1 MAQDDQLQSRK
12 RHRGVIGIE
21 SKVPIRDRSVLSLV
35 YTPGVAE
42 PCLAIQKDPAASF
55 AYTCRGNTIAIVTDG
70 SKVLSLGNLG
80 PHAALPIMEG
90 NAVLLKT
97 FAGVDAFPICLG
109 TQDTDEIV
117 HTVSLLAPTF
127 GAICLEDIAAP
138 RCFPVEERLARATD
152 IPVFHTDQ
160 HAAAIEVL
168 AALMNAGKLVSKP
181 LPAMRVVISG
191 AGAAGIG
198 TARLLLKVGVRDV
211 ILCDRAGAIYKY
223 RPTRMNWV
231 KSEMAQCT
239 NREGRQGPLETVLAG
254 ADAFVGFSA
263 GGVLPGEA
271 IATMAKDPIVLAL
284 ALPEPEIQP
293 EVAKRFGAA
302 IAATGRADL
311 PNHVNTALVIPG
323 VFRGLLD
330 VAARGV
336 NDAMKI
342 AAAEALAGALPDSEL
357 RPDRILPGLMDFRV
371 APAIA
376 AAVARAAIE
385 TGVWRK
391 QADPAAIRERTLHY
405 VYDGRFPLP
414 PDRTGPGASVAQRS
428 LDLHARHGGILEVK
442 PKIPVK
448 DLTVL
453 SAFYVSPGPLS
464 PAQEIS
470 NDPMTVYDYTAKGN
484 LVAVVTDG
492 SAVLG
497 LGDLGP
503 RAALPVMEGKAVLF
517 HFYAGIEAFPICL
530 GTQDPDEIVAAV
542 KHIAP
547 TFGGINLEDIA
558 SPRCFEIER
567 RLRAELDIPVFH
579 DDQHGTAVV
588 VLAGLLNATRLL
600 KRPLEDAKIVICGAG
615 AAGTAIAYLLLRRGV
630 KDVILADA
638 HGIVYEGR
646 EAGMN
651 PTLAQL
657 ATLTNRQRI
666 TGGLEGALPGRDVF
680 IGVLVAGA
688 LKPEMLKLMAAGPI
702 VFALANPVPEI
713 MPKEAF
719 AAGAR
724 IVATGRSDFPNQ
736 VNNSL
741 VFPGLFRGALDVRA
755 RTITFEMEQ
764 AAAQAL
770 ADVIPLQDLQKD
782 YIIPDAFD
790 FRVPPAVAAAVARS
804 ALECGVARVKRDPD
818 AIARETRAFLYDGEL
833 GSLDLPAP
841 SL

>member
-1 MAQDDQLQSRK
+1 MPDDQLQSRK

-42 PCLAIQKDPAASF
+42 PCLAIHKDPVTSF
-55 AYTCRGNTIAIVTDG
+55 EYTCRGNTIAVVTDG
-70 SKVLSLGNLG
+70 SKVLSLGNRG

-90 NAVLLKT
+90 NAVLFKT
-97 FAGVDAFPICLG
+97 FAGVDAFPICLD
-109 TQDTDEIV
+109 TQDADEIV
-117 HTVSLLAPTF
+117 RTVSLLAPTF

-138 RCFPVEERLARATD
+138 RCFTVEERLERATD

-168 AALMNAGKLVSKP
+168 AALMNAGKLVGKA
-181 LPAMRVVISG
+181 LPIMRVVING
-191 AGAAGIG
+191 AGAAGIA
-198 TARLLLKVGVRDV
+198 TARLLLKVGVKDV
-211 ILCDRAGAIYKY
+211 VLCDRAGAIYKY

-231 KSEMAQCT
+231 KAEMALCT
-239 NREGRQGPLETVLAG
+239 NREGRQGALPTVLAG
-254 ADAFVGFSA
+254 ADVFVGFSS
-263 GGVLPGEA
+263 GGALSGEA
-271 IATMAKDPIVLAL
+271 IAGMARDAIVLAL
-284 ALPEPEIQP
+284 ALPEPEIRP
-293 EVAKRFGAA
+293 ELAKRNGAA
-302 IAATGRADL
+302 IVATGRADL
-311 PNHVNTALVIPG
+311 PNGVNTAMVVPG

-336 NDAMKI
+336 NDEMKI
-342 AAAEALAGALPDSEL
+342 AAAEALAGCLPEGEL
-357 RPDRILPGLMDFRV
+357 RTDRILPSLMDFRV

-376 AAVARAAIE
+376 AAVAKAAIK
-385 TGVWRK
+385 TGRARK
-391 QADPAAIRERTLHY
+391 QVDPEHIRERTLRY
-405 VYDGRFPLP
+405 VYEGRFPIP
-414 PDRTGPGASVAQRS
+414 PDRSGRSATVAQQS
-428 LDLHARHGGILEVK
+428 LDLHARYGGILEIK

-453 SAFYVSPGPLS
+453 SSFYVSPGPAQ
-464 PAQEIS
+464 PAEEIS
-470 NDPMTVYDYTAKGN
+470 KDPLKVYDYTAKGN

-530 GTQDPDEIVAAV
+530 GTQDPDEIITAI
-542 KHIAP
+542 KHLAP

-558 SPRCFEIER
+558 APRCFEIER
-567 RLRAELDIPVFH
+567 RLRAVLDIPVFH

-588 VLAGLLNATRLL
+588 VLAGILNAMRLL
-600 KRPLEDAKIVICGAG
+600 RRRLEDAKIVICGAG
-615 AAGTAIAYLLLRRGV
+615 AAGTAIARLLLRRGARDMILT
-630 KDVILADA
+630 DV

-646 EAGMN
+646 EVGMN
-651 PTLAQL
+651 PTLAELAAQTNQGRLTGQL
-657 ATLTNRQRI
+657 DD
-666 TGGLEGALPGRDVF
+666 ALPGRDVF
-680 IGVLVAGA
+680 IGVSAGGV
-688 LKPEMLKLMAAGPI
+688 LKPELLKKMAPEPVI
-702 VFALANPVPEI
+702 FALANPVPEI
-713 MPKEAF
+713 MPKEAL

-736 VNNSL
+736 INNSL

-755 RTITFEMEQ
+755 TTITFEMEQ

-770 ADVIPLQDLQKD
+770 ADVIPEGDLRPD

-790 FRVPPAVAAAVARS
+790 FRVPPAVAAAVAKS
-804 ALECGVARVKRDPD
+804 AMETGVARIQRDPD
-818 AIARETRAFLYDGEL
+818 AIARDTRAFLYEGEL
-833 GSLDLPAP
+833 GS
-841 SL
+841 

>member
-1 MAQDDQLQSRK
+1 MPDDQLQSRK

-42 PCLAIQKDPAASF
+42 PCLAIHKDPVTSF
-55 AYTCRGNTIAIVTDG
+55 EYTCRGNTIAVVTDG
-70 SKVLSLGNLG
+70 SKVLSLGNRG

-90 NAVLLKT
+90 NAVLFKT
-97 FAGVDAFPICLG
+97 FAGVDAFPICLD

-117 HTVSLLAPTF
+117 RTVSLLAPTF

-138 RCFPVEERLARATD
+138 RCFTVEERLERATD

-168 AALMNAGKLVSKP
+168 AALMNAGKLVGKA
-181 LPAMRVVISG
+181 LPIMRVVING
-191 AGAAGIG
+191 AGAAGIA
-198 TARLLLKVGVRDV
+198 TARLLLKVGVKDV
-211 ILCDRAGAIYKY
+211 VLCDRAGAIYKY

-231 KSEMAQCT
+231 KAEMALCT
-239 NREGRQGPLETVLAG
+239 NREGRQGALPTLLAG
-254 ADAFVGFSA
+254 ADVFVGFSS
-263 GGVLPGEA
+263 GGALSGEA
-271 IATMAKDPIVLAL
+271 IAGMARDAIVLAL
-284 ALPEPEIQP
+284 ALPEPEIRP
-293 EVAKRFGAA
+293 ELAKRNGAA
-302 IAATGRADL
+302 IVATGRADL
-311 PNHVNTALVIPG
+311 PNGVNTAMVVPG

-336 NDAMKI
+336 NDEMKI
-342 AAAEALAGALPDSEL
+342 AAAEALAGCLPEGEL
-357 RPDRILPGLMDFRV
+357 RTDRILPSLMDFRV

-376 AAVARAAIE
+376 TAVAKAAIK
-385 TGVWRK
+385 TGRARK
-391 QADPAAIRERTLHY
+391 QVDPEHIRERTLRY
-405 VYDGRFPLP
+405 VYEGRFPIP
-414 PDRTGPGASVAQRS
+414 PDRSGRSATVAQQS
-428 LDLHARHGGILEVK
+428 LDLHARYGGILEIK

-453 SAFYVSPGPLS
+453 SSFYVSPGPAQ
-464 PAQEIS
+464 PAEEIS
-470 NDPMTVYDYTAKGN
+470 KDPLKVYDYTAKGN

-530 GTQDPDEIVAAV
+530 GTQDPDEIITAI
-542 KHIAP
+542 KHLAP

-558 SPRCFEIER
+558 APRCFEIER
-567 RLRAELDIPVFH
+567 RLRAVLDIPVFH

-588 VLAGLLNATRLL
+588 VLAGILNAMRLL
-600 KRPLEDAKIVICGAG
+600 RRRLEDAKIVICGAG
-615 AAGTAIAYLLLRRGV
+615 AAGTAIARLLLRRGARDMILT
-630 KDVILADA
+630 DV

-646 EAGMN
+646 EVGMN
-651 PTLAQL
+651 PTLAELAAQTNQGRLTGQL
-657 ATLTNRQRI
+657 DD
-666 TGGLEGALPGRDVF
+666 ALPGRDVF
-680 IGVLVAGA
+680 IGVSAGGV
-688 LKPEMLKLMAAGPI
+688 LKPELLKKMAPEPVI
-702 VFALANPVPEI
+702 FALANPVPEI
-713 MPKEAF
+713 MPKEAL

-736 VNNSL
+736 INNSL

-755 RTITFEMEQ
+755 TTITFEMEQ

-770 ADVIPLQDLQKD
+770 ADVIPEGDLRPD

-790 FRVPPAVAAAVARS
+790 FRVPPAVAAAVAKS
-804 ALECGVARVKRDPD
+804 AMETGVARIQRDPD
-818 AIARETRAFLYDGEL
+818 AIARDTRAFLYEGEL
-833 GSLDLPAP
+833 GS
-841 SL
+841 

>member
-1 MAQDDQLQSRK
+1 MVQDDQLQLRK
-12 RHRGVIGIE
+12 RYRGVIGIE
-21 SKVPIRDRSVLSLV
+21 SKVPLRDRSVLSLV

-42 PCLAIQKDPAASF
+42 PCLAIHKDPATSF
-55 AYTCRGNTIAIVTDG
+55 EYTCRGNTIAIVTDG
-70 SKVLSLGNLG
+70 SKVLSLGNRG
-80 PHAALPIMEG
+80 PYAALPIMEG
-90 NAVLLKT
+90 NAVLFKT
-97 FAGVDAFPICLG
+97 FAGVDAFPICLS
-109 TQDTDEIV
+109 TQDADEIV
-117 HTVSLLAPTF
+117 RTVSLLAPTF
-127 GAICLEDIAAP
+127 GAICLEDIASP
-138 RCFPVEERLARATD
+138 HCFPIEERLARAIN
-152 IPVFHTDQ
+152 IPVFHADQ

-168 AALMNAGKLVSKP
+168 AALMNAGKLVGKP
-181 LPAMRVVISG
+181 LSAMRVVING

-198 TARLLLKVGVRDV
+198 TARLLLRVGVKGL

-223 RPTRMNWV
+223 RPTRMNWI
-231 KSEMAQCT
+231 KAEMALCT
-239 NREGRQGPLETVLAG
+239 NREERQGPLPAVLAG
-254 ADAFVGFSA
+254 ADAFVGFSS
-263 GGVLPGEA
+263 GGALSGEA
-271 IATMAKDPIVLAL
+271 IAGMARDAIVLAL
-284 ALPEPEIQP
+284 ALPEPEVLP
-293 EVAKRFGAA
+293 DLAKQNGAA
-302 IAATGRADL
+302 IVATGRADL
-311 PNHVNTALVIPG
+311 PNRVNTAMVIPG

-342 AAAEALAGALPDSEL
+342 AAAEALAGALAEDEL
-357 RPDRILPGLMDFRV
+357 RPDRILPDLMDFRV

-376 AAVARAAIE
+376 SAVARAAIE
-385 TGVWRK
+385 TGVARK
-391 QADPAAIRERTLHY
+391 QVDPERIRERTLQY
-405 VYDGRFPLP
+405 VYEGRFPLP
-414 PDRTGPGASVAQRS
+414 PEKARAGVSVAQQS
-428 LDLHARHGGILEVK
+428 LDLHARYGGILEVK
-442 PKIPVK
+442 PKIPIK

-453 SAFYVSPGPLS
+453 GRFYVSPGPAQ
-464 PAQEIS
+464 PAEEIAK
-470 NDPMTVYDYTAKGN
+470 DPMKVYDYTAKGN

-497 LGDLGP
+497 LGNLGP

-530 GTQDPDEIVAAV
+530 GTQDSDEIVAAV

-588 VLAGLLNATRLL
+588 VLAGLLNAMRLL
-600 KRPLEDAKIVICGAG
+600 QRRLEDAKIVICGAG
-615 AAGTAIAYLLLRRGV
+615 AAGTAIAHLLLRRGV
-630 KDVILADA
+630 KDLILTDV

-657 ATLTNRQRI
+657 ASQTNRPRLK
-666 TGGLEGALPGRDVF
+666 GRLEDALPGRDVF
-680 IGVLVAGA
+680 IGVSVGGA
-688 LKPEMLKLMAAGPI
+688 LKPAMLPIMAKTPI

-713 MPKEAF
+713 MPQEALE
-719 AAGAR
+719 AGAQ

-755 RTITFEMEQ
+755 KTITFEMEQ

-770 ADVIPLQDLQKD
+770 ADVIPADELRKD

-804 ALECGVARVKRDPD
+804 AMECGVARVQRDPA
-818 AIARETRAFLYDGEL
+818 AIARETQAFLYEGKL
-833 GSLDLPAP
+833 GGL
-841 SL
+841 

>member
-1 MAQDDQLQSRK
+1 MPDDQLQSRK

-42 PCLAIQKDPAASF
+42 PCLAIHKDPVTSF
-55 AYTCRGNTIAIVTDG
+55 EYTCRGNTIAVVTDG
-70 SKVLSLGNLG
+70 SKVLSLGNRG

-90 NAVLLKT
+90 NAVLFKT
-97 FAGVDAFPICLG
+97 FAGVDAFPICLD

-117 HTVSLLAPTF
+117 RTVSLLAPTF

-138 RCFPVEERLARATD
+138 RCFTVEERLERATD

-168 AALMNAGKLVSKP
+168 AALMNAGKLVGKA
-181 LPAMRVVISG
+181 LPIMRVVING
-191 AGAAGIG
+191 AGAAGIA
-198 TARLLLKVGVRDV
+198 TARLLLKVGVKDV
-211 ILCDRAGAIYKY
+211 VLCDRAGAIYKY

-231 KSEMAQCT
+231 KAEMALCT
-239 NREGRQGPLETVLAG
+239 NREGRQGALPTVLAG
-254 ADAFVGFSA
+254 ADVFVGFSS
-263 GGVLPGEA
+263 GGALSGEA
-271 IATMAKDPIVLAL
+271 IAGMARDAIVLAL
-284 ALPEPEIQP
+284 ALPEPEIRP
-293 EVAKRFGAA
+293 ELAKRNGAA
-302 IAATGRADL
+302 IVATGRADL
-311 PNHVNTALVIPG
+311 PNGVNTAMVVPG

-336 NDAMKI
+336 NDEMKI
-342 AAAEALAGALPDSEL
+342 AAAEALAGCLPEGEL
-357 RPDRILPGLMDFRV
+357 RTDRILPSLMDFRV

-376 AAVARAAIE
+376 AAVAKAAIK
-385 TGVWRK
+385 TGRARK
-391 QADPAAIRERTLHY
+391 QVDPEHIRERTLRY
-405 VYDGRFPLP
+405 VYEGRFPIP
-414 PDRTGPGASVAQRS
+414 PDRSGRSATVAQQS
-428 LDLHARHGGILEVK
+428 LDLHARYGGILEIK

-453 SAFYVSPGPLS
+453 SSFYVSPGPAQ
-464 PAQEIS
+464 PAEEIS
-470 NDPMTVYDYTAKGN
+470 KDPLKVYDYTAKGN

-530 GTQDPDEIVAAV
+530 GTQDPDEIITAI
-542 KHIAP
+542 KHLAP

-558 SPRCFEIER
+558 APRCFEIER
-567 RLRAELDIPVFH
+567 RLRAMLDIPVFH

-588 VLAGLLNATRLL
+588 VLAGILNAMRLL
-600 KRPLEDAKIVICGAG
+600 RRRLEDAKIVICGAG
-615 AAGTAIAYLLLRRGV
+615 AAGTAIARLLLRRGARDMILT
-630 KDVILADA
+630 DV

-646 EAGMN
+646 EVGMN
-651 PTLAQL
+651 PTLAELAAQTNQGRLTGQL
-657 ATLTNRQRI
+657 
-666 TGGLEGALPGRDVF
+666 EDALPGRDVF
-680 IGVLVAGA
+680 IGVSAGGV
-688 LKPEMLKLMAAGPI
+688 LKPELLKKMAPAPVI
-702 VFALANPVPEI
+702 FALANPVPEI
-713 MPKEAF
+713 MPKEAL

-736 VNNSL
+736 INNSL

-755 RTITFEMEQ
+755 TTITFEMEQ

-770 ADVIPLQDLQKD
+770 ADVIPEGDLRPD

-790 FRVPPAVAAAVARS
+790 FRVPPAVAAAVAKS
-804 ALECGVARVKRDPD
+804 AMETGVARIQRDPD
-818 AIARETRAFLYDGEL
+818 AIARDTRAFLYEGEL
-833 GSLDLPAP
+833 GS
-841 SL
+841 

>member
-1 MAQDDQLQSRK
+1 MPDDQLQSRK

-42 PCLAIQKDPAASF
+42 PCLAIHKDPVTSF
-55 AYTCRGNTIAIVTDG
+55 EYTCRGNTIAVVTDG
-70 SKVLSLGNLG
+70 SKVLSLGNRG

-90 NAVLLKT
+90 NAVLFKT
-97 FAGVDAFPICLG
+97 FAGVDAFPICLD

-117 HTVSLLAPTF
+117 RTVSLLAPTF

-138 RCFPVEERLARATD
+138 RCFTVEERLERATD

-168 AALMNAGKLVSKP
+168 AALMNAGKLVGKA
-181 LPAMRVVISG
+181 LPIMRVVING
-191 AGAAGIG
+191 AGAAGIA
-198 TARLLLKVGVRDV
+198 TARLLLKVGVKDV
-211 ILCDRAGAIYKY
+211 VLCDRAGAIYKY

-231 KSEMAQCT
+231 KAEMALCT
-239 NREGRQGPLETVLAG
+239 NREGRQGALPTVLAG
-254 ADAFVGFSA
+254 ADVFVGFSS
-263 GGVLPGEA
+263 GGALSGEA
-271 IATMAKDPIVLAL
+271 IAGMARDAIVLAL
-284 ALPEPEIQP
+284 ALPEPEIRP
-293 EVAKRFGAA
+293 ELAKRNGAA
-302 IAATGRADL
+302 IVATGRADL
-311 PNHVNTALVIPG
+311 PNGVNTAMVVPG

-336 NDAMKI
+336 NDEMKI
-342 AAAEALAGALPDSEL
+342 AAAEALAGCLPEGEL
-357 RPDRILPGLMDFRV
+357 RTDRILPSLMDFRV

-376 AAVARAAIE
+376 TAVAKAAIK
-385 TGVWRK
+385 TGRARK
-391 QADPAAIRERTLHY
+391 QVDPEHIRERTLRY
-405 VYDGRFPLP
+405 VYEGRFPIP
-414 PDRTGPGASVAQRS
+414 PDRSGRSATVAQQS
-428 LDLHARHGGILEVK
+428 LDLHARYGGILEIK

-453 SAFYVSPGPLS
+453 SSFYVSPGPAQ
-464 PAQEIS
+464 PAEEIS
-470 NDPMTVYDYTAKGN
+470 KDPLKVYDYTAKGN

-530 GTQDPDEIVAAV
+530 GTQDPDEIITAI
-542 KHIAP
+542 KHLAP

-558 SPRCFEIER
+558 APRCFEIER
-567 RLRAELDIPVFH
+567 RLRAVLDIPVFH

-588 VLAGLLNATRLL
+588 VLAGILNAMRLL
-600 KRPLEDAKIVICGAG
+600 RRRLEDAKIVICGAG
-615 AAGTAIAYLLLRRGV
+615 AAGTAIARLLLRRGARDMILT
-630 KDVILADA
+630 DV

-651 PTLAQL
+651 PTLAELAAQTNQGRLTGQL
-657 ATLTNRQRI
+657 DD
-666 TGGLEGALPGRDVF
+666 ALPGRDVF
-680 IGVLVAGA
+680 IGVSAGGV
-688 LKPEMLKLMAAGPI
+688 LKPELLKKMAPEPVI
-702 VFALANPVPEI
+702 FALANPVPEI
-713 MPKEAF
+713 MPKEAL

-736 VNNSL
+736 INNSL

-755 RTITFEMEQ
+755 TTITFEMEQ

-770 ADVIPLQDLQKD
+770 ADVIPEGDLRPD

-790 FRVPPAVAAAVARS
+790 FRVPPAVAAAVAKS
-804 ALECGVARVKRDPD
+804 AMETGVARIQRDPD
-818 AIARETRAFLYDGEL
+818 AIARDTRAFLYEGEL
-833 GSLDLPAP
+833 GS
-841 SL
+841 

>member
-1 MAQDDQLQSRK
+1 MPDHRDDQLQSRK

-21 SKVPIRDRSVLSLV
+21 SKVPIRDRSVLSLL

-55 AYTCRGNTIAIVTDG
+55 EYTCRGNTIAIVTDG
-70 SKVLSLGNLG
+70 SKVLSLGNRG
-80 PHAALPIMEG
+80 PHAAMPIMEG

-97 FAGVDAFPICLG
+97 FAGVDAFPICLS
-109 TQDTDEIV
+109 TQDEGEIV
-117 HTVSLLAPTF
+117 RTVSLLVPTF

-138 RCFPVEERLARATD
+138 RCFPIEEQLERATD

-168 AALMNAGKLVSKP
+168 AALTNAGKLVGKP
-181 LPAMRVVISG
+181 LETMRVVING

-198 TARLLLKVGVRDV
+198 TARLLLKAGVRDLT
-211 ILCDRAGAIYKY
+211 LCDRAGAIYKY
-223 RPTRMNWV
+223 RPVRMNWV
-231 KSEMAQCT
+231 KEEIALYT
-239 NREGRQGPLETVLAG
+239 NRDNRRGSLVEVLSG

-263 GGVLPGEA
+263 GGVLSGEGVA
-271 IATMAKDPIVLAL
+271 AMARDAIVLAL
-284 ALPEPEIQP
+284 ALPEPEIRP
-293 EVAKRFGAA
+293 EEAKKHGAA

-311 PNHVNTALVIPG
+311 PNHINTALVVPG

-330 VAARGV
+330 VAARGM

-342 AAAEALAGALPDSEL
+342 AAAEALAGALAESDL
-357 RPDRILPGLMDFRV
+357 GPDRILPSLMDFRV

-376 AAVARAAIE
+376 AAVARAAVE
-385 TGVWRK
+385 TGAWRR
-391 QADPAAIRERTLHY
+391 QVDPELVRERTLRY
-405 VYDGRFPLP
+405 VYEGRQPLP
-414 PDRTGPGASVAQRS
+414 PDRPHPGNESVAQRS
-428 LDLHARHGGILEVK
+428 LELHARYGGILEVK

-453 SAFYVSPGPLS
+453 SRYYVSPGPFQ

-470 NDPMTVYDYTAKGN
+470 NDPMKVYDYTAKGN

-503 RAALPVMEGKAVLF
+503 RAALPVSEGRAALF
-517 HFYAGIEAFPICL
+517 HFYAGIESFPICL
-530 GTQDPDEIVAAV
+530 GTQDPAEIVAAG
-542 KHIAP
+542 KHLSP

-588 VLAGLLNATRLL
+588 VLAGLLNAMRLL
-600 KRPLEDAKIVICGAG
+600 GRKLEGAKVVLCGAG
-615 AAGTAIAYLLLRRGV
+615 AAGSAIAFLLLRRGV
-630 KDVILADA
+630 QDMILVDA

-657 ATLTNRQRI
+657 AVQTNRQRL
-666 TGGLEGALPGRDVF
+666 TGGLEQALPDREVF
-680 IGVLVAGA
+680 IGVSVAGA
-688 LKPEMLKLMAAGPI
+688 VKPSMLKLMAPGPI

-713 MPKEAF
+713 MPKDAL

-741 VFPGLFRGALDVRA
+741 VFPGMFRGALDVRA
-755 RTITFEMEQ
+755 HTITFEMEQ

-770 ADVIPLQDLQKD
+770 AEVIPANELQKD

-790 FRVPPAVAAAVARS
+790 FRVPPAIAAAVAKS
-804 ALECGVARVKRDPD
+804 ALETGVARVQRDPN
-818 AIARETRAFLYDGEL
+818 AIADEVRSFLYEGEL
-833 GSLDLPAP
+833 GSR
-841 SL
+841 

>member
-1 MAQDDQLQSRK
+1 MPDDQLQSRK

-42 PCLAIQKDPAASF
+42 PCLAIHKDPVTSF
-55 AYTCRGNTIAIVTDG
+55 EYTCRGNTIAIVTDG
-70 SKVLSLGNLG
+70 SKVLSLGNRG

-90 NAVLLKT
+90 NAVLFKT
-97 FAGVDAFPICLG
+97 FAGVDAFPICLD
-109 TQDTDEIV
+109 TQDADEIV

-138 RCFPVEERLARATD
+138 RCFPVEERLERATD

-168 AALMNAGKLVSKP
+168 AALMKDGKLVGKA
-181 LPAMRVVISG
+181 LPTMRVVING
-191 AGAAGIG
+191 AGAAGIA
-198 TARLLLKVGVRDV
+198 TARLLLKVGVKDV
-211 ILCDRAGAIYKY
+211 VLCDRAGAIYKY

-231 KSEMAQCT
+231 KAEMALCT
-239 NREGRQGPLETVLAG
+239 NREGRQGALPTVLAG
-254 ADAFVGFSA
+254 ADVFVGFSS
-263 GGVLPGEA
+263 GGALSGEA
-271 IATMAKDPIVLAL
+271 IAGMARDAIVLAL
-284 ALPEPEIQP
+284 ALPEPEIRP
-293 EVAKRFGAA
+293 ELAKRNGAA
-302 IAATGRADL
+302 IVATGRADL
-311 PNHVNTALVIPG
+311 PNGVNTAMVVPG

-336 NDAMKI
+336 NDEMKI
-342 AAAEALAGALPDSEL
+342 AAAEALAGCLPEGEL
-357 RPDRILPGLMDFRV
+357 RTDRILPSLMDFRV

-376 AAVARAAIE
+376 AAVAKAAIK
-385 TGVWRK
+385 TGRARK
-391 QADPAAIRERTLHY
+391 QVDPEHIRERTLRY
-405 VYDGRFPLP
+405 VYEGRFPIP
-414 PDRTGPGASVAQRS
+414 PDRSGRSATVAQQS
-428 LDLHARHGGILEVK
+428 LDLHARYGGILEIK

-453 SAFYVSPGPLS
+453 SSFYVSPGPAQ
-464 PAQEIS
+464 PAEEIS
-470 NDPMTVYDYTAKGN
+470 KDPLKVYDYTAKGN

-530 GTQDPDEIVAAV
+530 GTQDPDEIITAI
-542 KHIAP
+542 KHLAP

-558 SPRCFEIER
+558 APRCFEIER
-567 RLRAELDIPVFH
+567 RLRAVLDIPVFH

-588 VLAGLLNATRLL
+588 VLAGILNAMRLL
-600 KRPLEDAKIVICGAG
+600 RRRLEDAKIVICGAG
-615 AAGTAIAYLLLRRGV
+615 AAGTAIARLLLRRGARDMILT
-630 KDVILADA
+630 DV
-638 HGIVYEGR
+638 HGVVYEGR
-646 EAGMN
+646 EVGMN
-651 PTLAQL
+651 PTLAEL
-657 ATLTNRQRI
+657 ATQTNRGRI
-666 TGGLEGALPGRDVF
+666 TGQLEDALPGRDVF
-680 IGVLVAGA
+680 IGVSAGGV
-688 LKPEMLKLMAAGPI
+688 LKPELLKKMAPEPVI
-702 VFALANPVPEI
+702 FALANPVPEI
-713 MPKEAF
+713 MPKEAL

-736 VNNSL
+736 INNSL

-755 RTITFEMEQ
+755 TTITFEMEQ

-770 ADVIPLQDLQKD
+770 ADVIPEGDLRSD

-790 FRVPPAVAAAVARS
+790 FRVPPAVAAAVAKS
-804 ALECGVARVKRDPD
+804 AMETGVARIQRDPE
-818 AIARETRAFLYDGEL
+818 AIARDTRAFLYEGEL
-833 GSLDLPAP
+833 GSL
-841 SL
+841 

>member
-1 MAQDDQLQSRK
+1 MHDDELQSRK
-12 RHRGVIGIE
+12 RHRGVIGIA
-21 SKVPIRDRSVLSLV
+21 SKVPIRDRSVLGLV

-42 PCLAIQKDPAASF
+42 PCLAIHKDPAASF
-55 AYTCRGNTIAIVTDG
+55 EYTCRGNTIAVVTDG
-70 SKVLSLGNLG
+70 SKVLSLGSKG
-80 PHAALPIMEG
+80 PLAALPIMEG

-97 FAGVDAFPICLG
+97 FAGVDAFPICLS
-109 TQDTDEIV
+109 TQDADEIV

-138 RCFPVEERLARATD
+138 RCFPIEERLGRAIN
-152 IPVFHTDQ
+152 IPVFHADQ

-168 AALMNAGKLVSKP
+168 AALTNAGKLVGKP
-181 LPAMRVVISG
+181 LSAMRVVING

-198 TARLLLKVGVRDV
+198 TARLLLKVGVKDL

-223 RPTRMNWV
+223 RPTRMNWI
-231 KSEMAQCT
+231 KAEMALCT
-239 NREGRQGPLETVLAG
+239 NQEGRQGPLPTVLAG
-254 ADAFVGFSA
+254 ADAFVGFSS
-263 GGVLPGEA
+263 GGVLSGEA
-271 IATMAKDPIVLAL
+271 IAGMARHAIVLAL
-284 ALPEPEIQP
+284 ALPEPEILSDL
-293 EVAKRFGAA
+293 AKQNGAA
-302 IAATGRADL
+302 IVATGRADL
-311 PNHVNTALVIPG
+311 PNRVNTAMVIPG

-342 AAAEALAGALPDSEL
+342 AAAQALAGAIADNEL
-357 RPDRILPGLMDFRV
+357 KPDRILPDLMDFRV

-385 TGVWRK
+385 TGVARK
-391 QADPAAIRERTLHY
+391 QVDPEQVRERTLRY

-414 PDRTGPGASVAQRS
+414 PEKTGNDTSVARQS
-428 LDLHARHGGILEVK
+428 LDLHARYGGILEVK

-448 DLTVL
+448 DLNVL
-453 SAFYVSPGPLS
+453 SRFYVSPGPLS
-464 PAQEIS
+464 AAQEIS
-470 NDPMTVYDYTAKGN
+470 NNPMKVYDYTVKGN

-497 LGDLGP
+497 LGNLGP

-517 HFYAGIEAFPICL
+517 HFYAGIESFPICL
-530 GTQDPDEIVAAV
+530 GTQDVDEIVAAV

-588 VLAGLLNATRLL
+588 VGAGLVNTMRLL
-600 KRPLEDAKIVICGAG
+600 DRRLEDAKIVICGAG
-615 AAGTAIAYLLLRRGV
+615 AAGTAIAFLLLRRGV
-630 KDVILADA
+630 KDVILTDV

-646 EAGMN
+646 KVGMN
-651 PTLAQL
+651 PTLVKL
-657 ATLTNRQRI
+657 AERTNRRRI
-666 TGGLEGALPGRDVF
+666 TGGLSEALAGRDVF
-680 IGVLVAGA
+680 IGVSVAGM
-688 LKPEMLKLMAAGPI
+688 LEPEMLGAMAKDPV

-713 MPKEAF
+713 MPEQALN
-719 AAGAR
+719 AGAR
-724 IVATGRSDFPNQ
+724 IVATGRSDYPNQ

-741 VFPGLFRGALDVRA
+741 VFPGMFRGTLDVRA
-755 RTITFEMEQ
+755 RTITYEMEQ

-770 ADVIPLQDLQKD
+770 ADVIPPGDLRKD

-790 FRVPPAVAAAVARS
+790 FRVPPAIAAAVAKS
-804 ALECGVARVKRDPD
+804 AMECGVARVQRDPQ
-818 AIARETRAFLYDGEL
+818 AIARETRAFLYEGEL
-833 GSLDLPAP
+833 GGL
-841 SL
+841 

>member
-1 MAQDDQLQSRK
+1 MPDDQLQSRK

-42 PCLAIQKDPAASF
+42 PCLAIHKDPVTSF
-55 AYTCRGNTIAIVTDG
+55 EYTCRGNTIAVVTDG
-70 SKVLSLGNLG
+70 SKVLSLGNRG

-90 NAVLLKT
+90 NAVLFKT
-97 FAGVDAFPICLG
+97 FAGVDAFPICLD

-117 HTVSLLAPTF
+117 RTVSLLAPTF

-138 RCFPVEERLARATD
+138 RCFTVEERLERATD

-168 AALMNAGKLVSKP
+168 AALMNAGKLVGKA
-181 LPAMRVVISG
+181 LPIMRVVING
-191 AGAAGIG
+191 AGAAGIA
-198 TARLLLKVGVRDV
+198 TARLLLKVGVKDV
-211 ILCDRAGAIYKY
+211 VLCDRAGAIYKY

-231 KSEMAQCT
+231 KAEMALCT
-239 NREGRQGPLETVLAG
+239 NREGRQGALPTVLAG
-254 ADAFVGFSA
+254 ADVFVGFSS
-263 GGVLPGEA
+263 GGALSGEA
-271 IATMAKDPIVLAL
+271 IAGMARDAIVLAL
-284 ALPEPEIQP
+284 ALPEPEIRP
-293 EVAKRFGAA
+293 ELAKRNGAA
-302 IAATGRADL
+302 IVATGRADL
-311 PNHVNTALVIPG
+311 PNGVNTAMVVPG

-336 NDAMKI
+336 NDEMKI
-342 AAAEALAGALPDSEL
+342 AAAEALAGCLPEGEL
-357 RPDRILPGLMDFRV
+357 RTDRILPSLMDFRV

-376 AAVARAAIE
+376 AAVAKAAIK
-385 TGVWRK
+385 TGRARK
-391 QADPAAIRERTLHY
+391 QVDPEHIRERTLRY
-405 VYDGRFPLP
+405 VYEGRFPIP
-414 PDRTGPGASVAQRS
+414 PDRSGRSATVAQQS
-428 LDLHARHGGILEVK
+428 LDLHARYGGILEIK

-453 SAFYVSPGPLS
+453 SSFYVSPGPAQ
-464 PAQEIS
+464 PAEEIS
-470 NDPMTVYDYTAKGN
+470 KDPLKVYDYTAKGN

-530 GTQDPDEIVAAV
+530 GTQDPDEIITAI
-542 KHIAP
+542 KHLAP

-558 SPRCFEIER
+558 APRCFEIER
-567 RLRAELDIPVFH
+567 RLRAVLDIPVFH

-588 VLAGLLNATRLL
+588 VLAGILNAMRLL
-600 KRPLEDAKIVICGAG
+600 RRRLEDAKIVICGAG
-615 AAGTAIAYLLLRRGV
+615 AAGTAIARLLLRRGARDMILT
-630 KDVILADA
+630 DV

-651 PTLAQL
+651 PTLAELAAQTNQGRLTGQL
-657 ATLTNRQRI
+657 DD
-666 TGGLEGALPGRDVF
+666 ALPGRDVF
-680 IGVLVAGA
+680 IGVSAGGV
-688 LKPEMLKLMAAGPI
+688 LKPELLKKMAPEPVI
-702 VFALANPVPEI
+702 FALANPVPEI
-713 MPKEAF
+713 MPKEAL

-736 VNNSL
+736 INNSL

-755 RTITFEMEQ
+755 TTITFEMEQ

-770 ADVIPLQDLQKD
+770 ADVIPEGDLRPD

-790 FRVPPAVAAAVARS
+790 FRVPPAVAAAVAKS
-804 ALECGVARVKRDPD
+804 AMETGVARIQRDPD
-818 AIARETRAFLYDGEL
+818 AIARDTRAFLYEGEL
-833 GSLDLPAP
+833 GS
-841 SL
+841 

>member
-1 MAQDDQLQSRK
+1 MPDDQLQSRK

-42 PCLAIQKDPAASF
+42 PCLAIHKDPVTSF
-55 AYTCRGNTIAIVTDG
+55 EYTCRGNTIAVVTDG
-70 SKVLSLGNLG
+70 SKVLSLGNRG

-90 NAVLLKT
+90 NAVLFKT
-97 FAGVDAFPICLG
+97 FAGVDAFPICLD

-117 HTVSLLAPTF
+117 RTVSLLAPTF

-138 RCFPVEERLARATD
+138 RCFTVEERLERATD

-168 AALMNAGKLVSKP
+168 AALMNAGKLVGKA
-181 LPAMRVVISG
+181 LPIMRVVING
-191 AGAAGIG
+191 AGAAGIA
-198 TARLLLKVGVRDV
+198 TARLLLKVGVKDV
-211 ILCDRAGAIYKY
+211 VLCDRAGAIYKY

-231 KSEMAQCT
+231 KAEMALCT
-239 NREGRQGPLETVLAG
+239 NREGRQGALPTVLAG
-254 ADAFVGFSA
+254 ADVFVGFSS
-263 GGVLPGEA
+263 GGALSGEA
-271 IATMAKDPIVLAL
+271 IAGMARDAIVLAL
-284 ALPEPEIQP
+284 ALPEPEIRP
-293 EVAKRFGAA
+293 ELAKRNGAA
-302 IAATGRADL
+302 IVATGRADL
-311 PNHVNTALVIPG
+311 PNGVNTAMVVPG

-336 NDAMKI
+336 NDEMKI
-342 AAAEALAGALPDSEL
+342 AAAEALAGCLPEGEL
-357 RPDRILPGLMDFRV
+357 RTDRILPSLMDFRV

-376 AAVARAAIE
+376 AAVAKAAIK
-385 TGVWRK
+385 TGRARK
-391 QADPAAIRERTLHY
+391 QVDPEHIRERTLRY
-405 VYDGRFPLP
+405 VYEGRFPIP
-414 PDRTGPGASVAQRS
+414 PDRSGRSATVAQQS
-428 LDLHARHGGILEVK
+428 LDLHARYGGILEIK

-453 SAFYVSPGPLS
+453 SSFYVSPGPAQ
-464 PAQEIS
+464 PAEEIS
-470 NDPMTVYDYTAKGN
+470 KDPLKVYDYTAKGN

-530 GTQDPDEIVAAV
+530 GTQDPDEIITAI
-542 KHIAP
+542 KHLAP

-558 SPRCFEIER
+558 APRCFEIER
-567 RLRAELDIPVFH
+567 RLRAMLDIPVFH

-588 VLAGLLNATRLL
+588 VLAGILNAMRLL
-600 KRPLEDAKIVICGAG
+600 RRRLEDAKIVICGAG
-615 AAGTAIAYLLLRRGV
+615 AAGTAIARLLLRRGARDMILT
-630 KDVILADA
+630 DV

-651 PTLAQL
+651 PTLAELAAQTNQGRLTGQL
-657 ATLTNRQRI
+657 DD
-666 TGGLEGALPGRDVF
+666 ALPGRDVF
-680 IGVLVAGA
+680 IGVSAGGV
-688 LKPEMLKLMAAGPI
+688 LKPELLKKMAPEPVI
-702 VFALANPVPEI
+702 FALANPVPEI
-713 MPKEAF
+713 MPKEAL

-736 VNNSL
+736 INNSL

-755 RTITFEMEQ
+755 TTITFEMEQ

-770 ADVIPLQDLQKD
+770 ADVIPEGDLRPD

-790 FRVPPAVAAAVARS
+790 FRVPPAVAAAVAKS
-804 ALECGVARVKRDPD
+804 AMETGVARIQRDPD
-818 AIARETRAFLYDGEL
+818 AIARDTRAFLYEGEL
-833 GSLDLPAP
+833 GS
-841 SL
+841 

>member
-1 MAQDDQLQSRK
+1 MPIPDDPLQSRK

-21 SKVPIRDRSVLSLV
+21 SKVPIRDRSVLSLI

-42 PCLAIQKDPAASF
+42 PCLAIHKDPPKSF
-55 AYTCRGNTIAIVTDG
+55 EYTCRGNTIAIVTDG
-70 SKVLSLGNLG
+70 SKVLSLGNRG

-90 NAVLLKT
+90 NSVLFKT
-97 FAGVDAFPICLG
+97 FAGVDAFPICLD
-109 TQDTDEIV
+109 TQDADEIV
-117 HTVSLLAPTF
+117 ATVSLLAPTF
-127 GAICLEDIAAP
+127 GAICLDDIAAP
-138 RCFPVEERLARATD
+138 RCFPVEERLARAIN

-168 AALMNAGKLVSKP
+168 AALMNAGKLVGK
-181 LPAMRVVISG
+181 AIRDMRVVING

-198 TARLLLKVGVRDV
+198 TARLLLKFGMKDL

-223 RPTRMNWV
+223 RPTRMNWI
-231 KSEMAQCT
+231 KSEMALCT
-239 NREGRQGPLETVLAG
+239 NRDGRQGALATVLAG
-254 ADAFVGFSA
+254 ADVFIGFSA
-263 GGVLPGEA
+263 GGALSGEA
-271 IATMAKDPIVLAL
+271 IAGMARDPIVLAL
-284 ALPEPEIQP
+284 ALPEPEVRP
-293 EVAKRFGAA
+293 DVAKRNGAA

-311 PNHVNTALVIPG
+311 PNGVNTAMVIPG

-336 NDAMKI
+336 NDEMKI
-342 AAAEALAGALPDSEL
+342 AAAEALAGSLAEGEI
-357 RPDRILPGLMDFRV
+357 RPERILPDLMDFRV
-371 APAIA
+371 APALA
-376 AAVARAAIE
+376 EAVARKAIE
-385 TGVWRK
+385 TGLARK
-391 QADPAAIRERTLHY
+391 EVNPDLIRERTLHY
-405 VYDGRFPLP
+405 IYEGGFPLP
-414 PDRTGPGASVAQRS
+414 PKTTGPAASVAQQS
-428 LDLHARHGGILEVK
+428 VDLHARYGGILQIR

-453 SAFYVSPGPLS
+453 SGFYVSPGPAT
-464 PAQEIS
+464 PALEIS
-470 NDPMTVYDYTAKGN
+470 NDLMKVYDYTAKGN

-530 GTQDPDEIVAAV
+530 GTQDSDEIVAAI
-542 KHIAP
+542 KRIAP

-558 SPRCFEIER
+558 SPRCFEIEQ

-588 VLAGLLNATRLL
+588 VLAGLLNAMRLL
-600 KRPLEDAKIVICGAG
+600 RRRLEDAKVVLCGAG
-615 AAGTAIAYLLLRRGV
+615 AAGTAIARLLLRRGV
-630 KDVILADA
+630 HDLILTDV

-646 EAGMN
+646 PVGMN
-651 PTLAQL
+651 PTLSEL
-657 ATLTNRQRI
+657 AMRTNRRRL
-666 TGGLEGALPGRDVF
+666 TGGLEEALTGRDVF
-680 IGVLVAGA
+680 IGVSVGGVLE
-688 LKPEMLKLMAAGPI
+688 PTMLKKMAPGPI
-702 VFALANPVPEI
+702 IFALANPVPEI
-713 MPKEAF
+713 MPQDAL

-741 VFPGLFRGALDVRA
+741 VFPGIFRGALDVRA
-755 RTITFEMEQ
+755 RTISFEMEQ

-770 ADVIPLQDLQKD
+770 ADVIPPADLQKD

-790 FRVPPAVAAAVARS
+790 FRVPPAMAAAVAKC
-804 ALECGVARVKRDPD
+804 AIGTGVARVKRDPD
-818 AIARETRAFLYDGEL
+818 AIADETRAFLYEGEL
-833 GSLDLPAP
+833 GSL
-841 SL
+841 

>member
-1 MAQDDQLQSRK
+1 MPDDQLQSRK

-42 PCLAIQKDPAASF
+42 PCLAIHKDPVTSF
-55 AYTCRGNTIAIVTDG
+55 EYTCRGNTIAVVTDG
-70 SKVLSLGNLG
+70 SKVLSLGNRG

-90 NAVLLKT
+90 NAVLFKT
-97 FAGVDAFPICLG
+97 FAGVDAFPICLD

-117 HTVSLLAPTF
+117 RTVSLLAPTF

-138 RCFPVEERLARATD
+138 RCFTVEERLERATD

-168 AALMNAGKLVSKP
+168 AALMNAGKLVGKALST
-181 LPAMRVVISG
+181 MRVVING
-191 AGAAGIG
+191 AGAAGIA
-198 TARLLLKVGVRDV
+198 TARLLLKVGVKDV

-231 KSEMAQCT
+231 KAEMALCT
-239 NREGRQGPLETVLAG
+239 NQEGRQGALPTLLAG
-254 ADAFVGFSA
+254 ADVFVGFSS
-263 GGVLPGEA
+263 GGALSGEA
-271 IATMAKDPIVLAL
+271 IAGMARDAIVLAL
-284 ALPEPEIQP
+284 ALPEPEIRP
-293 EVAKRFGAA
+293 ELAKRNGAA
-302 IAATGRADL
+302 IVATGRADL
-311 PNHVNTALVIPG
+311 PNGVNTAMVVPG

-336 NDAMKI
+336 NDEMKI
-342 AAAEALAGALPDSEL
+342 EAAEALAGCLPEGEL
-357 RPDRILPGLMDFRV
+357 RPDRILPSLMDFRV
-371 APAIA
+371 APALA
-376 AAVARAAIE
+376 AAVAKAAIK
-385 TGVWRK
+385 TGRARK
-391 QADPAAIRERTLHY
+391 QVDPEQIRERTLRY
-405 VYDGRFPLP
+405 VYEGRFPIP
-414 PDRTGPGASVAQRS
+414 PDRSGRSATVAQQS
-428 LDLHARHGGILEVK
+428 LDLHARYGGILEVK
-442 PKIPVK
+442 PKILVK

-453 SAFYVSPGPLS
+453 SSFYVSPGPAQ
-464 PAQEIS
+464 PAEEIAKE
-470 NDPMTVYDYTAKGN
+470 PMKVYDYTAKGN

-530 GTQDPDEIVAAV
+530 GTQDPDEIVTAIR
-542 KHIAP
+542 HLAP

-567 RLRAELDIPVFH
+567 RLRAVLDIPVFH

-588 VLAGLLNATRLL
+588 VLAGLLNALRLL
-600 KRPLEDAKIVICGAG
+600 RRRPEDAKIIICGAG
-615 AAGTAIAYLLLRRGV
+615 AAGTAIAHLLLRRGARDIILT
-630 KDVILADA
+630 DV

-646 EAGMN
+646 AVGMN
-651 PTLAQL
+651 PTLVELAAQ
-657 ATLTNRQRI
+657 TNQGRLRGQ
-666 TGGLEGALPGRDVF
+666 LEDALPGRDVF
-680 IGVLVAGA
+680 IGVSAGGV
-688 LKPEMLKLMAAGPI
+688 LKPEMLKKMTPEPVI
-702 VFALANPVPEI
+702 FALANPVPEI
-713 MPKEAF
+713 MPKDTL

-736 VNNSL
+736 INNSL
-741 VFPGLFRGALDVRA
+741 VFPGVFRGALDVRA
-755 RTITFEMEQ
+755 TTITFEMEQ

-770 ADVIPLQDLQKD
+770 ADVIPEGDLRPD

-790 FRVPPAVAAAVARS
+790 FRVPPAVAAAVAKS
-804 ALECGVARVKRDPD
+804 AMETGVARIQRDPE
-818 AIARETRAFLYDGEL
+818 AIARDTRAFLYEGEL
-833 GSLDLPAP
+833 GSL
-841 SL
+841 